1 MSKIRNKI
9 EEVNGRNGKVLSVF
23 LTAGFP
29 VGLDFAELALR
40 VLDAGADMLEI
51 GIPFSDPL
59 ADGSVIQQSSQA
71 VLEHGM
77 TLDRVLGFTKEIR
90 ARTDK
95 PLILMGYANPVYFY
109 GVDSFLTDAKDAGAD
124 GLIIPDVPL
133 DEYDSFFGEREVPL
147 DTILLTTPET
157 ASGRIGEIDRRSAG
171 FVYCVSVSGTTG
183 VRNGFS
189 AEELASLKRTRELI
203 HNNKMLTGFGI
214 SSPENVRQ
222 VIPYCDGVIVGSA
235 IIRSLGLAGPDATLG
250 LVRELKKSCFC

>member
-9 EEVNGRNGKVLSVF
+9 EEVNNRNEKALSVF

-29 VGLDFAELALR
+29 VGLDFVDLAVR

-71 VLEHGM
+71 VLEQGM
-77 TLDRVLGFTKEIR
+77 TLERVLGFTKEIR
-90 ARTDK
+90 ERTDK

-109 GVDSFLTDAKDAGAD
+109 GVDSFLRDAESAGAD

-133 DEYDSFFGEREVPL
+133 DEYDSFFGVGAAPL

-157 ASGRIGEIDRRSAG
+157 SSGRIADIDRKSSG

-189 AEELASLKRTRELI
+189 VEELASLKRTREFI

-214 SSPENVRQ
+214 SSPENVKQ
-222 VIPYCDGVIVGSA
+222 VVPYCDGVIVGSA
-235 IIRSLGLAGPDATLG
+235 VIRSLRLSGTDATLE
-250 LVRELKKSCFC
+250 LVGQLKRSCSY